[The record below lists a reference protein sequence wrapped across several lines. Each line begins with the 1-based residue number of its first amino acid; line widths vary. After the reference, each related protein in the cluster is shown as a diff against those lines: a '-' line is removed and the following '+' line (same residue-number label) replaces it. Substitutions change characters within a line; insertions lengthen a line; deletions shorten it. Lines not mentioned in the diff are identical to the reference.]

1 MFINIFAVIV
11 LALVFNSTLSSEELS
26 DVLYDAYNYYPDI
39 AKSKKELEISDKDL
53 KISETDFLPSIDFSA
68 SRGKDISK
76 TFPDTSNRNITS
88 IDPSSFDIDITQ
100 PLSYSK
106 VLNLKQ
112 SKNQN
117 KIARLSF
124 ESTTQ
129 DVLLK
134 ASKSYYTV
142 LKDFFL
148 LDVSK
153 KNEENLKKNLM
164 QLKKDLNLEM

>member
-1 MFINIFAVIV
+1 MFVNFFAALMLVVICSSSS
-11 LALVFNSTLSSEELS
+11 FSEELR

-39 AKSKKELEISDKDL
+39 AKSKKELEISNKDL
-53 KISETDFLPSIDFSA
+53 KISKTDFLPSVDFSA

-88 IDPSSFDIDITQ
+88 IDPASLDIDVTQ
-100 PLSYSK
+100 PLSYTK

-112 SKNQN
+112 SKNKY
-117 KIARLSF
+117 KIARLSL

-134 ASKSYYTV
+134 ASKAYYTV

-153 KNEENLKKNLM
+153 KNEENLKK
-164 QLKKDLNLEM
+164 KT

>member
-1 MFINIFAVIV
+1 MHINI
-11 LALVFNSTLSSEELS
+11 TLILQK
-26 DVLYDAYNYYPDI
+26 V
-39 AKSKKELEISDKDL
+39 KKNFKFLRKDL
-53 KISETDFLPSIDFSA
+53 KISKTDFLPSVDFSA

-88 IDPSSFDIDITQ
+88 IDPSTIDIDVTQ
-100 PLSYSK
+100 PLSFSK

-112 SKNQN
+112 SKNKY
-117 KIARLSF
+117 KIARLSL

-134 ASKSYYTV
+134 ASKAYYTV

-153 KNEENLKKNLM
+153 KMKKILKKNLK
-164 QLKKDLNLEM
+164 QLKRDLSLEM